1 MGASIEDSEESLRL
15 AMLSSDIQTLDRLVS
30 DELLF
35 IGPDGTTF
43 RKQDDLELH
52 RSKRQ
57 KLDQADW
64 KLVEIEEHG
73 DSAISVVTAFLSG
86 SLDDVGFSGRFKYI
100 RMWARTGETWRIVGG
115 SITAIAP

>member
-1 MGASIEDSEESLRL
+1 METSIKDLEESLRL
-15 AMLSSDIQTLDRLVS
+15 AMLSSDIKTLDRLVS
-30 DELLF
+30 DSLLF

-64 KLVEIEEHG
+64 KDIEIEECG
-73 DSAISVVTAFLSG
+73 DSAVSVVTAFLSG
-86 SLDDVGFSGRFKYI
+86 SLDGVGFSGRFKYI
-100 RMWARTGETWRIVGG
+100 RMWARIGETWKIVGG
-115 SITAIAP
+115 SVTSLGS